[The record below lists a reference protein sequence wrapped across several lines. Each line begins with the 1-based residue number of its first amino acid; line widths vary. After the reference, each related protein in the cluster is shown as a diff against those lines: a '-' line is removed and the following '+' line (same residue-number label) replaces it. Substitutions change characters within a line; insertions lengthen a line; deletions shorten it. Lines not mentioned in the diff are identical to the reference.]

1 MILIALPSVEIYINA
16 QNISQKY
23 YLPVID
29 NNLLITE
36 LIEYLDE
43 INYVLPCSLVHDKS
57 CVAPCQSNQ
66 A

>member
-16 QNISQKY
+16 QNTSQKY

-43 INYVLPCSLVHDKS
+43 INFVLRALLACPW
-57 CVAPCQSNQ
+57 
-66 A
+66 